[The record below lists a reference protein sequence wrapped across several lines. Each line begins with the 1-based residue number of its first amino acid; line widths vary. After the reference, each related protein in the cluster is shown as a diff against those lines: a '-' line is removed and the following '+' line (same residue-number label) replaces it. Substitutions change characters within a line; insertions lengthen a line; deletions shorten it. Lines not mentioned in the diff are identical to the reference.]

1 MSKAPDRSGDKGPRR
16 VEFKQRLKGGKS
28 MSTTAY
34 ETALLNVWKQSLVR
48 NARSV
53 VIDGEIFQVR
63 TTAKL
68 GLKQIDFQFAGRE
81 IRALQQNPD
90 TESRW
95 AEMARKGSR
104 VMQFLEG
111 GRYVAV
117 VVDGKVHHYSK
128 K

>member
-1 MSKAPDRSGDKGPRR
+1 
-16 VEFKQRLKGGKS
+16 
-28 MSTTAY
+28 MSTTDY
-34 ETALLNVWKQSLVR
+34 ETALLTVWEQSLVR

-53 VIDGEIFQVR
+53 LIRDDIFPVQ
-63 TTAKL
+63 TTAKQ
-68 GLKQIDFQFAGRE
+68 GLKQIDFQFEGRE

-90 TESRW
+90 TNSRW

-111 GRYVAV
+111 GRYIAV

-128 K
+128 GDAQD